1 MFCVLCVEGF
11 FFFLH
16 SPLDRVC
23 CRELDFV
30 TIVTSS
36 RALAAGHTEPPLA
49 ATRVLTCWVLRVG
62 EGWRL
67 TR

>member
-1 MFCVLCVEGF
+1 MFSVLCVEGCF
-11 FFFLH
+11 G
-16 SPLDRVC
+16 SPLNRVC

-49 ATRVLTCWVLRVG
+49 ARCVLTCWLVLVG

-67 TR
+67 TH